1 MGWTWF
7 FLSGTAYFG
16 GAALLATAVVI
27 PIGSRRSAW
36 AAGIIALVGLV
47 VTALSATPLP
57 LWLYALWFASVMG
70 ALLVAWVGAPR
81 HRWMRRAA
89 PLAAVLLTL
98 VAIAVEAPYLRTPR
112 APTGDYGTMYE
123 VGDSLSGGVGASSE
137 VTWPRVLADEHRIDV
152 ENLAVAGATTRAAL
166 RQTVGVQAPRAIVVV
181 EIGGNDLLSGRS
193 AEDFERDLDR
203 LLRALQGPDRAI
215 VVIEL
220 PLPPLAN
227 AYGAAQRRQARLH
240 RALLVPKRH
249 LARILTTRDATI
261 DGLHMSN
268 AGHRM
273 MAEVIWDVVDRSFA
287 RNTYR

>member
-1 MGWTWF
+1 MVFPERHRVLHRRRDARGCGRDSDRF
-7 FLSGTAYFG
+7 
-16 GAALLATAVVI
+16 
-27 PIGSRRSAW
+27 SRRAW
-36 AAGIIALVGLV
+36 AAGVIALAGFVATV
-47 VTALSATPLP
+47 LSATPIP
-57 LWLYALWFASVMG
+57 VWLSALWFASVLG
-70 ALLVAWVGAPR
+70 ALLVAWVGATR

-89 PLAAVLLTL
+89 ALPAVLLTL
-98 VAIAVEAPYLRTPR
+98 VAIVVEAPFLRTPR
-112 APTGDYGTMYE
+112 VPSDAYGIIY
-123 VGDSLSGGVGASSE
+123 VIGDSLSAGVGTAGE

-152 ENLAVAGATTRAAL
+152 ENLAVASATARAAL
-166 RQTVGVQAPRAIVVV
+166 RQTAGVTAPRAIVMV
-181 EIGGNDLLSGRS
+181 EIGGNDLLGGGS
-193 AEDFERDLDR
+193 AEDFERDLNH
-203 LLRALQGPDRAI
+203 LLQALQGPDRAI
-215 VVIEL
+215 VMIEL

-249 LARILTTRDATI
+249 LARILTTSGATI